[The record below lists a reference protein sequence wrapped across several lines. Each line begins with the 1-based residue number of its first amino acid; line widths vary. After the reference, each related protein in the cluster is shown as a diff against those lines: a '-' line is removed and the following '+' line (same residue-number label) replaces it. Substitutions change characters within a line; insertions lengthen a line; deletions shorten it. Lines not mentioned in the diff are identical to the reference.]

1 MSARDN
7 SKKVRTRFPP
17 SPTGHLHLG
26 GARTALFNWLFA
38 RHHKGTF
45 ILRIEDTDK
54 SRSRPEYVN
63 SIIEGLKW
71 LGLDWDEGPYFQ
83 SERLSIYR
91 EHIERLINEGKAYYC
106 YCTKEELEEKRKAA
120 LAQGRKPRYDG
131 TCRDKHLPKK
141 PGAVVRFRSEL
152 VGETVLNDL
161 IHGPIIFE
169 NRELDDWVIQRGDG
183 TPTYNFV
190 VVVDDAIMGITHI
203 IRGDDHINNT
213 PKQLQLYKA
222 LGYEPPKFAHVPMI
236 LGPDKAKLSKR
247 HGASPIL
254 EYKEEGYLPQALVN
268 FLARLGWSYGDQEI
282 FSIEELIEKFD
293 ISHIGK
299 SASIFNREKLLWLN
313 AHYIKEEKDEELAR
327 KLIPFLKK
335 EGYQVPDIDYVKKVV
350 STLKTRAKT
359 LSEMAKMADF
369 YFLEEIS
376 YDMEA
381 AKKFLVPDIKEAM
394 EEFIKAIEKLSDFSQ
409 DILEDLFRDIQ
420 KKYNLSTRKFA
431 QAIRVSL
438 TGRTVSPGL
447 FEIMA
452 ILGRERVLPRL
463 KRAIAT
469 IDHV

>member
-45 ILRIEDTDK
+45 ILRIEDTDI

-131 TCRDKHLPKK
+131 TCRDKHLPQK

-222 LGYEPPKFAHVPMI
+222 LGYKPPKFAHVPMI

-282 FSIEELIEKFD
+282 FSLEELIEKFD

-313 AHYIKEEKDEELAR
+313 AHYIKEEKDEGLAR

-335 EGYQVPDIDYVKKVV
+335 EGYQIPDIDYVEKVV

-452 ILGRERVLPRL
+452 VLGRERVLPRL